1 MKHNKLFLAGTALV
15 VTAALVLGACGK
27 NGGGGNAGGG
37 SGGDNAKGL
46 ANILSTA
53 LSKADADSITALVE
67 ALKNATPAMIA
78 GLNANASPGG
88 DFAYDLNAAGDGIV
102 IKSYTGKNPI
112 LIVPSEIEGYPVV
125 ELAWDGNTS
134 IQVLVLPEGLKKL
147 GGGGYGA
154 TDSTYRTYSSLRSV
168 IFPASLAEMEDVA
181 GFSFEDGV
189 FSQCWQL
196 TSADLSH
203 TALTKI
209 PRYAFYSSGLTDLK
223 LPAGIK
229 TIGRWAFRSCDEL
242 FTITIPD
249 SVTAITF
256 EDGTSWVG
264 DDYAFE
270 GCGKLPLAT
279 RKRLQDLGYPGT
291 FTSD

>member
-1 MKHNKLFLAGTALV
+1 MKHNKLFLAGAALV
-15 VTAALVLGACGK
+15 VTAALVLGACSK
-27 NGGGGNAGGG
+27 NGGGGSAGGG
-37 SGGDNAKGL
+37 SGSDNAKGL

-88 DFAYDLNAAGDGIV
+88 DFSYDLNAAGDGIV

-125 ELAWDGNTS
+125 ELAWDGSTS

-147 GGGGYGA
+147 GGEYYGYID
-154 TDSTYRTYSSLRSV
+154 DSTYRKSSSLRSV
-168 IFPASLAEMEDVA
+168 IFPASLAEMEE
-181 GFSFEDGV
+181 GRPSWTRSYGV
-189 FSQCWQL
+189 FAYCWQL

-203 TALTKI
+203 TALTEI
-209 PRYAFYSSGLTDLK
+209 PGYAFYSSGLTDIK

-229 TIGRWAFRSCDEL
+229 TIGRSAFRSCDEL

-249 SVTAITF
+249 SVTAIAF
-256 EDGTSWVG
+256 G
-264 DDYAFE
+264 DDAFQ

-279 RKRLQDLGYPGT
+279 RKRLQDLGYTGK
-291 FTSD
+291 FTSDY

>member
-15 VTAALVLGACGK
+15 ITAALVLGACSK
-27 NGGGGNAGGG
+27 SGGGGSAGGG

-102 IKSYTGKNPI
+102 IKSYTGNNPI

-125 ELAWDGNTS
+125 ELAWDGSTS

-147 GGGGYGA
+147 GGGDYGYMN
-154 TDSTYRTYSSLRSV
+154 DSTYRRSSSLRSV
-168 IFPASLAEMEDVA
+168 IFPASLEEMGEEES
-181 GFSFEDGV
+181 GWTRSHGV
-189 FSQCWQL
+189 FENCWQL

-209 PRYAFYSSGLTDLK
+209 PRYAFYSSGLTDIK

-249 SVTAITF
+249 SVTTITF
-256 EDGTSWVG
+256 EDDGYE
-264 DDYAFE
+264 DDAFQ

-279 RKRLQDLGYPGT
+279 RKRLQDLGYTGK
-291 FTSD
+291 FTSDY